1 MSVSCLSV
9 PWVQLPPPTNTSLSV
24 SPGEEVMEGQQA
36 TMTCHSD
43 GAPPA
48 TLVLRRNGVEL
59 KRMDPAPSST
69 LSFSLISALP
79 KDSAHYQCEASNQ
92 YGSQLATS
100 SVTVTDP
107 PRRTSLSV
115 SPGEDVI
122 EGQQV
127 TMTCRS
133 DGLPP
138 VSCGPEEAGHRDGDV
153 FPQWYLPIGQRH
165 SRRLWPLPGQ
175 RDQQPGLPG
184 QSVQHQRQRSVER
197 FSRSGSRFGISG

>member
-1 MSVSCLSV
+1 
-9 PWVQLPPPTNTSLSV
+9 
-24 SPGEEVMEGQQA
+24 MEGQQA

-100 SVTVTDP
+100 SVTVTGLFQLLL
-107 PRRTSLSV
+107 TVTTKTMTTKLSV
-115 SPGEDVI
+115 CCSSSSSAAG
-122 EGQQV
+122 G
-127 TMTCRS
+127 
-133 DGLPP
+133 GG
-138 VSCGPEEAGHRDGDV
+138 SCGCS
-153 FPQWYLPIGQRH
+153 
-165 SRRLWPLPGQ
+165 SRA
-175 RDQQPGLPG
+175 
-184 QSVQHQRQRSVER
+184 R
-197 FSRSGSRFGISG
+197 FRSGSDLQSLRVSPPSHCHLDRRPGPGPDLASEDASGGRTVPAPPAGPGPPDGGRLQLSGRV